1 MNASS
6 LSTLQN
12 PIVAVPQTKAPI
24 FYRPEL
30 DVLRFVAFFSVYLF
44 HGLWFATM
52 PIGLRFG
59 LQSGMCLFFMLSSYL
74 ITELLLRE
82 RASTGRIHIEAFFL
96 RRILR
101 IWPLYFACLALAVLT
116 GYVWK
121 EFRYPWPCL
130 AAYLLLAG
138 NWYNVLIGRVNSP
151 WQPLWSINVEEQ
163 FYLLWPFLARLS
175 VRYLWAV
182 SVATFPVAAIAL
194 AYWAGKVT
202 DGPYGIPIWFNSFVQ
217 FQFFGLGAILALLLR
232 GRTPSLAIS
241 SRSLLIAGSL
251 ALFYT
256 AAVLLAAGNARD
268 AGSLIEGYLIIACAC
283 TALFLGLLGIERRY
297 IPEWG
302 ISLGKIS
309 YGLYVFHVPTMFVT
323 YRALYHIRPLREH
336 LTTLSAIHVI
346 LALPLTYLC
355 ARLSSRYFEIHF
367 LRLKKS
373 FEFIKTRAVD

>member
-6 LSTLQN
+6 SSALQT
-12 PIVAVPQTKAPI
+12 PALAVSETTAPT

-30 DVLRFVAFFSVYLF
+30 DLLRFLAFFSVYLF
-44 HGLWFATM
+44 HGLWFAAM
-52 PIGLRFG
+52 PIGIRFG

-82 RASTGRIHIEAFFL
+82 RANTGRIHIEAFFI

-116 GYVWK
+116 GLIWK
-121 EFRYPWPCL
+121 DFRYPWRCL
-130 AAYLLLAG
+130 VAYLLLAG

-163 FYLLWPFLARLS
+163 FYLLWPFLARVS

-182 SVATFPVAAIAL
+182 SIATFPVAALAF

-217 FQFFGLGAILALLLR
+217 FQYFGLGAILALVLH
-232 GRTPSLAIS
+232 GRTPSFLLSI
-241 SRSLLIAGSL
+241 RLLLIAASL
-251 ALFYT
+251 GVFYT
-256 AAVLLAAGNARD
+256 AATVLAAGNAKD
-268 AGSLIEGYLIIACAC
+268 AGSLIAGYLLIACAC

-297 IPEWG
+297 VPQWG

-309 YGLYVFHVPTMFVT
+309 YGLYVFHVPTMFLT
-323 YRALYHIRPLREH
+323 YRVLYHVRPLRDH
-336 LTTLSAIHVI
+336 PTTLSTLHLV
-346 LALPLTYLC
+346 LALPLTYL
-355 ARLSSRYFEIHF
+355 AAKLSSHYFEMPF
-367 LRLKKS
+367 LRLKKR
-373 FEFIKTRAVD
+373 FEFIKTRAVE